1 MAPRK
6 PNFGVYTP
14 LVTFFAKD
22 ESLDLAS
29 TLTHAKRMAEGG
41 VAGLVLQ
48 GSNGEAPHLDHSD
61 RKSLVRAVRDHLNEL
76 GYAQMQLIVGCGAPS
91 VRETLVHITEA
102 EESGADFA
110 LILPPSYWV
119 AAMTPA
125 VIEGFFNDVASSS
138 PLPILI
144 YNFPGVTGGIDISS
158 DSIIRLAQSNAN
170 VVGCKLTC
178 GNVGKLQRISSTLPT
193 DSFAAFGGKSDF
205 FLPALV
211 AGSNGI
217 IAALAN
223 IAPKVHVEVLR
234 RYQDGDIRGAQE
246 LQSCLSHADDAL
258 VKVGVTGV
266 KAIVSHHFGYG
277 SGQGRKPLESRTV
290 DTLSANVL
298 DPIQRVVDLE
308 KMCK

>member
-125 VIEGFFNDVASSS
+125 VIEGFFNDVACSS
-138 PLPILI
+138 PLPMLI

-158 DSIIRLAQSNAN
+158 DSIIRLAQSNSN
-170 VVGCKLTC
+170 IVGCKLTC

-290 DTLSANVL
+290 DTFSANVL

>member
-1 MAPRK
+1 MAPGT

-14 LVTFFAKD
+14 LVTFFTKD

-41 VAGLVLQ
+41 VTGLVLQ
-48 GSNGEAPHLDHSD
+48 GSNGEAPHLDHND

-91 VRETLVHITEA
+91 VRETLLHITEA

-110 LILPPSYWV
+110 LILPSSYWV

-158 DSIIRLAQSNAN
+158 DSIIKLAQSNSN
-170 VVGCKLTC
+170 IVGCKLTC
-178 GNVGKLQRISSTLPT
+178 GNVGKLQRISSTLPAG
-193 DSFAAFGGKSDF
+193 SFAAFGGKSDF
-205 FLPALV
+205 FLPALL

-290 DTLSANVL
+290 DTFSANVL
-298 DPIQRVVDLE
+298 DPIQRVVGLE